1 MNPKIEL
8 LLHAEKRHSRYFP
21 RQLPQLKRRDLA
33 LFTSIMKRHQAPKGK
48 ILLGKGE
55 VLEDFILIERGL
67 VRQFY
72 YKNNIDITE
81 HFSCEG
87 EYLVCIESL
96 FLHSP
101 TSLMVETLEPTTY
114 YTVNYRD
121 LEQLFESSPAI
132 LNLYRLLIEANLV
145 LSQHKANEM
154 RFESARDRYENFIRQ
169 FPEAAKRASGKHIA
183 SYLLMTP
190 ESLSRVKAGLL

>member
-1 MNPKIEL
+1 MNPKIEIL
-8 LLHAEKRHSRYFP
+8 RHAEKRHARFFP
-21 RQLPQLKRRDLA
+21 RQLPQLPRRDLA
-33 LFTSIMKRHQAPKGK
+33 LLTSIMKRHQAPKGK

-67 VRQFY
+67 MRQFY

-87 EYLVCIESL
+87 DYLVCIESL
-96 FLHSP
+96 FLHRP
-101 TSLMVETLEPTTY
+101 TSLMIETLEPTTY
-114 YTVNYRD
+114 YTVNYKE
-121 LEQLFESSPAI
+121 LEQAFERSAPL
-132 LNLYRLLIEANLV
+132 LNFYRLLIEANLV

-154 RFESARDRYENFIRQ
+154 RFESARDRYENFVRQ

-190 ESLSRVKAGLL
+190 ESLSRVRAGIL